1 MKKVVDMLQET
12 IVLCKDD
19 GVLINYH
26 PTRKLVPNMAGAAV
40 TFALVLGL
48 REARAF
54 RMWTI
59 LESLTSSQ
67 CRRLRRERRG
77 RSPLA
82 QAIAQ
87 ELRQMLLSL
96 RSGI

>member
-1 MKKVVDMLQET
+1 MLQET

-59 LESLTSSQ
+59 LESLTGNAALQRVST
-67 CRRLRRERRG
+67 LRRERRG

-96 RSGI
+96 R